1 MPTLFPRCWLL
12 PLICL
17 AGAAHADNCEPIRA
31 KIEAQ
36 IRDAGVARFSV
47 TVVPKDRPVA
57 GEVVGSCGN
66 GQQKI
71 VYTRGVGA
79 DVPAI
84 PAPPTAQPGPVS
96 SPPQVRP
103 VRRPTPE
110 TEILTE
116 CRDGS
121 VSRDGSCPP
130 AGR

>member
-1 MPTLFPRCWLL
+1 LL

-47 TVVPKDRPVA
+47 TVVPQDRPVA

-71 VYTRGVGA
+71 VYTRGVGEDA
-79 DVPAI
+79 PAS
-84 PAPPTAQPGPVS
+84 PASPTARPAAPVGGP
-96 SPPQVRP
+96 PPVRP
-103 VRRPTPE
+103 VLRPTPE

-121 VSRDGSCPP
+121 VSRGGSCPS
-130 AGR
+130 AAR

>member
-1 MPTLFPRCWLL
+1 MLFRYRILPVLVLL
-12 PLICL
+12 
-17 AGAAHADNCEPIRA
+17 AQVGAAHADNCEPIRA
-31 KIEAQ
+31 RIEAQ

-47 TVVPKDRPVA
+47 TVVPNDMPVT

-66 GQQKI
+66 GKQKI

-84 PAPPTAQPGPVS
+84 PSPLTAQPAPVG

-121 VSRDGSCPP
+121 VSRGGSCPS
-130 AGR
+130 AAR